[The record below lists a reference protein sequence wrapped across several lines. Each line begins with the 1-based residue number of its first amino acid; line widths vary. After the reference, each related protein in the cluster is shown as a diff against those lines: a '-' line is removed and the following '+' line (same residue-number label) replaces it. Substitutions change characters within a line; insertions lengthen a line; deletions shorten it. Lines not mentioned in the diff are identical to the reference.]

1 MKTRLLCCSLVFAA
15 GLAYSE
21 DQKPVSSVQIQGQG
35 SAAGTEIVLNQIAM
49 DRFPAVH
56 VFVTVLKDGK
66 PQSGLTAA
74 DFRVREDEVDQQPLT
89 AEAQLPPLSVII
101 AIDNS

>member
-35 SAAGTEIVLNQIAM
+35 SAAGTEIVQNQIAM
-49 DRFPAVH
+49 DQFPAVH

-66 PQSGLTAA
+66 P
-74 DFRVREDEVDQQPLT
+74 
-89 AEAQLPPLSVII
+89 
-101 AIDNS
+101 